1 MLPCWFW
8 QGAPLKDD
16 SSMSPLPQNFDA
28 AALAQALEGLL
39 QDRGTGGGVLPAGQV
54 SLVGAGPGDPELLT
68 VRALRR
74 IVAAD
79 AVLYDNLV
87 GPEVLAL
94 IPPQAETHYVGKKA
108 AKHALPQEEVNA
120 WLIRLARAGK
130 RVVRLKGGDP
140 FIFGRGGEEME
151 ALLAVG
157 VPVEIVPGI
166 TAATGCA
173 AFAGIPLTHRDWAQ
187 SVTFATGHLKS
198 SQPDSGLGE
207 LDWVGLSR
215 PQQTVVFY
223 MGVSAA
229 AGIAQA
235 LMAHGRA
242 AETPVAVIY
251 HGTRP
256 DQKVVVATLDALAQ
270 KINAEG
276 LKPPALLIVGEVV
289 RLYRPNS
296 A

>member
-1 MLPCWFW
+1 MISDMSVPASPIDTRALMERLE
-8 QGAPLKDD
+8 PLLRQLE
-16 SSMSPLPQNFDA
+16 P
-28 AALAQALEGLL
+28 AQ
-39 QDRGTGGGVLPAGQV
+39 VAGRV
-54 SLVGAGPGDPELLT
+54 CLVGAGPGDPGLLT
-68 VRALRR
+68 LRAMQR
-74 IVAAD
+74 IMTAEV
-79 AVLYDNLV
+79 VLYDNLV
-87 GPEVLAL
+87 GPEILAL
-94 IPPQAETHYVGKKA
+94 IPSTAEQHYVGKKA
-108 AKHALPQEEVNA
+108 AQHALPQEAVNA
-120 WLIRLARAGK
+120 WLVRLAQAGK

-151 ALLAVG
+151 TLLAAG

-187 SVTFATGHLKS
+187 SVTFATGHLKNGG
-198 SQPDSGLGE
+198 PD

-223 MGVSAA
+223 MGLSAA
-229 AGIAQA
+229 AGIAEA
-235 LMAHGRA
+235 LIAHGRA

-256 DQKVVVATLDALAQ
+256 DQQVLIATLESLAQ

-289 RLYRPNS
+289 RLYRPN
-296 A
+296 